1 MKMSNT
7 SSYSEDE
14 LNQLKTSI
22 KHRISAHVGVP
33 ITPTSF
39 TQVEKKFN
47 GDSLIVDNYPVREIH
62 SIKIGNEK
70 LNNKDYTLDKDA
82 GLIYFKRHYHGFLVL
97 KYICCISDEQML
109 MYINPLV
116 DEILEY
122 DLDVGWTKNAS
133 SIKEGDVQINLDTSI
148 GKGALIQK
156 KLDDLKSMFNMYMRM
171 I

>member
-1 MKMSNT
+1 MSNT
-7 SSYSEDE
+7 TNYSEEE
-14 LNQLKTSI
+14 LNKLKDSI

-39 TQVEKKFN
+39 TQVEKKFH

-62 SIKIGNEK
+62 SIIIDDEK
-70 LNNKDYTLDKDA
+70 LNDNDYTLDKDA
-82 GLIYFKRHYHGFLVL
+82 GLIYFKKHHQGFLVL

-109 MYINPLV
+109 MYIDPLV
-116 DEILEY
+116 EEILEY

-148 GKGALIQK
+148 GKGALIQN